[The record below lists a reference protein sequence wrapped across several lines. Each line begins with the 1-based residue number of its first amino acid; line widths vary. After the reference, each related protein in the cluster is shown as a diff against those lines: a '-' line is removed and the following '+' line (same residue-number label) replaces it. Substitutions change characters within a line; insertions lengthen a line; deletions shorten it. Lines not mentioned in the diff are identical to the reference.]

1 MNMVI
6 DFLANN
12 YMWFLVTTIILIFAL
27 IGYIVE
33 AREQK
38 NASVFGVAS
47 AQMEQNFERLAAS
60 AQNRTLSDAMQSSI
74 PNNQV
79 YMNGQVPNNMTQN
92 QAQNMM
98 LNQNTAN
105 MSMGTNLNS
114 QGHTFQV
121 LGK

>member
-38 NASVFGVAS
+38 NANVFGVAS

-60 AQNRTLSDAMQSSI
+60 AQNKTLNDAMISQNAM
-74 PNNQV
+74 PNNI
-79 YMNGQVPNNMTQN
+79 MSQN
-92 QAQNMM
+92 V
-98 LNQNTAN
+98 NQNPLMNQNGVN
-105 MSMGTNLNS
+105 MSMGTNLGS
-114 QGHTFQV
+114 QGNTFQV